1 MYALRSRDK
10 FARDCDE
17 ASDELLL
24 YACPDLIWGIR
35 CGELTHGLDGTNAT
49 MTRETWSGG
58 TYSHA
63 WGTGAITG
71 VAGGLMGIVQT
82 APAFANFTVKPRIGR

>member
-1 MYALRSRDK
+1 MRPLVLVRLLAPFLCEQYVLYEYLIGAWM
-10 FARDCDE
+10 ARC
-17 ASDELLL
+17 S
-24 YACPDLIWGIR
+24 
-35 CGELTHGLDGTNAT
+35 ELTHGLDGTNAT

-58 TYSHA
+58 TYSHV
-63 WGTGAITG
+63 WGTGAIAG